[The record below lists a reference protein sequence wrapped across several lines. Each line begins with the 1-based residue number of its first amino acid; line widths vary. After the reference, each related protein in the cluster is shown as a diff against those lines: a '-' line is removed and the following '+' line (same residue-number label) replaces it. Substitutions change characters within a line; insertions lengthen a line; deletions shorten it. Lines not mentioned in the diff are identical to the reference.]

1 LIESGSA
8 IPYTAHAT
16 APTITMPRI
25 KAITTG
31 STPSFLDVIL
41 NFAETDKSSS
51 LESQDTWLAQL
62 KAKPNG
68 RLVMYGDDTWLKLFP
83 ATFARADGTSSFF
96 VSDFTE
102 VDFNVT
108 RNVPAALAQ
117 TDWNGMVLHYLGL
130 DHIGHKT
137 SPHMIP
143 KQAEMDNV
151 VRKIYHSLE
160 SKSHLQSTLLVLCG
174 DHGMNDAGNHGGSTE
189 GETSPA
195 MVFISP
201 KLRLISQGAHCPTEP
216 LNGGLKYYAKVDQ
229 SDIAP
234 TLAGLL
240 GFPIPKNNLGVFIPD
255 FLGFWTQ
262 ENRIR
267 LMKQNADQIFSVI
280 KETFPARSF
289 EDVPHSKACTDI
301 KHDDARLACFWSQI
315 RASNNGRRQ
324 WKEGLDEAALGI
336 FLSEAQRVMRTTAS
350 NYVVGQLYAGTA
362 VAALTTLWTFFS
374 SIPFLMQ
381 KWNFGLWF
389 LFATIAYGMI
399 MFASSYVEEEHQYW
413 YWIASTWLWWLVMKQ
428 GRIRSG
434 IWSAIGAATPFAFMR
449 VVRAWNQTGQKHASQ
464 SDIARGILPA
474 HKDLLWMLVFAT
486 YVEVMG
492 KLLRGIDIFRVQ
504 ILGGNDL
511 VKQARATFLGMIF
524 YATGIALSGR
534 GRRPN
539 AETGERYVTRIITC
553 VFCGGS
559 GRRGQLRSLH
569 GVLTLFLITQSRA
582 INIPLFA
589 LFEVQMQCLAS
600 MDLSNGEISLTSIIL
615 QYASFFSFG
624 GSNAISSID
633 LSNAYNGVSGY
644 NVGAV
649 GFLTFCGNWA
659 GPLWWT
665 TATLLLLDRRQEGRA
680 DHFKRFQL
688 LSTCFVATAN
698 MFVMLACTLLRSH
711 LFIWTVFS
719 PKYLYTLAWSLGQH

>member
-1 LIESGSA
+1 MAKGLRSSVKKANRARLRSQVFGPVENARKERLSAKLLETAGQPSASTRDESIIQDDSVNPPVRSDTSSAHFDVSTNAKSTETASEGMETVPSDDALNQATLFASGFFPYKAFLPGHASFTADEALFASTAPFDKVIFMVVDALRSDFVFSHQSGFTFTHKLVESGSA

-31 STPSFLDVIL
+31 STPSFLDVVL

-96 VSDFTE
+96 VSVSGRVDFTE

-130 DHIGHKT
+130 DHIGHKSGPH

-151 VRKIYHSLE
+151 VREIYRGLE

-174 DHGMNDAGNHGGSTE
+174 DHGMNDAGNHGGSSE

-201 KLRLISQGAHCPTEP
+201 KLRLISRGAHCPTDP

-240 GFPIPKNNLGVFIPD
+240 GFSIPKNNLGVFIPE
-255 FLGFWTQ
+255 FLGFWSQ
-262 ENRIR
+262 ENRIK
-267 LMKQNADQIFSVI
+267 LMKQNADQVFGVV

-289 EDVPHSKACTDI
+289 EDVPHSKACTNI
-301 KHDDARLACFWSQI
+301 KSDDARLACFWSQI
-315 RASNNGRRQ
+315 RASEDRRRQ

-350 NYVVGQLYAGTA
+350 NYAVGKLYAGTA
-362 VAALTTLWTFFS
+362 MAALATLWTFFS
-374 SIPFLMQ
+374 SIPFLVQ

-389 LFATIAYGMI
+389 LLATIAYGMI

-413 YWIASTWLWWLVMKQ
+413 YSIASTWLWWLVMKQ
-428 GRIRSG
+428 
-434 IWSAIGAATPFAFMR
+434 
-449 VVRAWNQTGQKHASQ
+449 
-464 SDIARGILPA
+464 
-474 HKDLLWMLVFAT
+474 
-486 YVEVMG
+486 
-492 KLLRGIDIFRVQ
+492 
-504 ILGGNDL
+504 
-511 VKQARATFLGMIF
+511 
-524 YATGIALSGR
+524 
-534 GRRPN
+534 
-539 AETGERYVTRIITC
+539 
-553 VFCGGS
+553 
-559 GRRGQLRSLH
+559 
-569 GVLTLFLITQSRA
+569 
-582 INIPLFA
+582 
-589 LFEVQMQCLAS
+589 
-600 MDLSNGEISLTSIIL
+600 
-615 QYASFFSFG
+615 
-624 GSNAISSID
+624 
-633 LSNAYNGVSGY
+633 
-644 NVGAV
+644 
-649 GFLTFCGNWA
+649 
-659 GPLWWT
+659 
-665 TATLLLLDRRQEGRA
+665 
-680 DHFKRFQL
+680 
-688 LSTCFVATAN
+688 
-698 MFVMLACTLLRSH
+698 
-711 LFIWTVFS
+711 
-719 PKYLYTLAWSLGQH
+719 